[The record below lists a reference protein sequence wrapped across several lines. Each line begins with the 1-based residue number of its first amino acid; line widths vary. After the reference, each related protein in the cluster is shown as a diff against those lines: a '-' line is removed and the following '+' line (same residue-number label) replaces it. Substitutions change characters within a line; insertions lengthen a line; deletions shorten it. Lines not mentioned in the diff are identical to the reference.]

1 MHDVH
6 DHTAPGGHGS
16 DPGDSRASGRGARGP
31 AEPGELDERVA
42 LLEFTD
48 RRALDDAALALAAQG
63 IAWAVVTLPRPAT
76 GRHRFVL
83 TVPEGQAEAAKVE
96 LSGYVHELKQ
106 RQGVETLP
114 DPVDMGSSG
123 AFGYVG
129 LMALAFLCE
138 RQGLFGL
145 DWRGAGVNSASAV
158 LDGEVWR
165 TLTSLFLHADAA
177 HLMSNLFFGAL
188 FGVLLSHAVGS
199 GVAWLAI
206 LVAGGFGNLANDLL
220 QEATHRSI
228 GASTAVFAAVG
239 LLVGVESIRRRTI
252 SVGPARR
259 YGPILLGAVLLAWF
273 GGGNVQEGGG
283 RGPVD
288 VGAHV
293 LGFVAGLAL
302 SGPLALLAVRTEL
315 RSLRVQV
322 VAATVALLVI
332 VVAWSVAFTMG
343 G

>member
-6 DHTAPGGHGS
+6 DHTGPEPYGAGGQ
-16 DPGDSRASGRGARGP
+16 GARTADARAVGQ
-31 AEPGELDERVA
+31 GELDERVA

-63 IAWAVVTLPRPAT
+63 IAWSVVTLPRPAT

-83 TVPEGQAEAAKVE
+83 TVPVAQADAAKVE

-106 RQGVETLP
+106 RRGVEPLP
-114 DPVDMGSSG
+114 DPVDMGSAG
-123 AFGYVG
+123 AFGYVA
-129 LMALAFLCE
+129 LMALVFLCE

-145 DWRGAGVNSASAV
+145 DWRGAGVNSAAAV

-165 TLTSLFLHADAA
+165 TVTSLFLHADGA
-177 HLMSNLFFGAL
+177 HLVSNLFFGTL
-188 FGVLLSHAVGS
+188 FGVLLAHAVGS

-206 LVAGGFGNLANDLL
+206 LLAGGLGNLANDLL
-220 QEATHRSI
+220 QESTHRSI

-239 LLVGVESIRRRTI
+239 LLVGVESIRRRSF

-302 SGPLALLAVRTEL
+302 SGPLALVAARAEL

-322 VAATVALLVI
+322 VAAGVAL
-332 VVAWSVAFTMG
+332 VVAAAAWTAAFATWG
-343 G
+343 